1 MNKRVSLTVLFCVT
15 LGVMASHLSWVERDN
30 GHLLLVDAREVD
42 VLGQAENQ
50 WVRLRRSCEG
60 VAQLSPHDAGFQQAQ
75 AVIQA
80 YSPPHSQSARLA
92 GVWTTGDWSLVE
104 VEFTQ
109 LLPAVVLIHTT
120 GTRAEIMPDAV
131 WSGYTKPWM
140 AAPYIRRYVGAQA
153 TGVPARLLDC
163 FEPQSEAFL

>member
-1 MNKRVSLTVLFCVT
+1 MNKRVSLTVLLCVT
-15 LGVMASHLSWVERDN
+15 LGVTGSHLSWVERDN

-50 WVRLRRSCEG
+50 WVRLRRSCAG

-92 GVWTTGDWSLVE
+92 GVWTAGDWTLAE

-120 GTRAEIMPDAV
+120 GTRAEIIPNAV
-131 WSGYTKPWM
+131 WSGYTQPWM
-140 AAPYIRRYVGAQA
+140 AAPYIRRYLGTQA
-153 TGVPARLLDC
+153 PGVPARLLVC
-163 FEPQSEAFL
+163 FEPQSMAFR